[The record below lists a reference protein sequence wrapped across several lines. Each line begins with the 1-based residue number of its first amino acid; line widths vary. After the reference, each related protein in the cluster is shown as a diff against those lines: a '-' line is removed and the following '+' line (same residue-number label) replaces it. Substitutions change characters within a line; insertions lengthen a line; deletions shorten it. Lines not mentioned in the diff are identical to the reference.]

1 VPLIGGYDDLGLV
14 NPVGAVRG
22 TRSEACFYG
31 ALASLPTDMRFSH
44 KYMAILYC
52 CDEKVLKSRDP
63 VRVVAG
69 ADPLTGDILETD
81 RISPGA
87 QHRAGL
93 KGRLVTVLACSR
105 IHPRFNPQVEPRFN
119 FQNRHLNQAHI
130 EPRTNPKST
139 LELIACSFPLG
150 TT

>member
-1 VPLIGGYDDLGLV
+1 MPLIGGYDDLGLV

-52 CDEKVLKSRDP
+52 CDEKVLKSSDP

-93 KGRLVTVLACSR
+93 KGRLGGNAARVTPSDRVTPLFDYDNIISSFT
-105 IHPRFNPQVEPRFN
+105 RFAASPTD
-119 FQNRHLNQAHI
+119 L
-130 EPRTNPKST
+130 S
-139 LELIACSFPLG
+139 
-150 TT
+150 